1 MTKSNVNLN
10 DGAKC
15 AVTSRTPRRN
25 EGKLLS
31 KVKELQRQLNQLKQE
46 SEEERN
52 AKNKAYYFILS
63 SGNFKKFAEFNEKH
77 TANLDY
83 HGACLAQ
90 IYLDSFKKN

>member
-1 MTKSNVNLN
+1 MARTSENLK
-10 DGAKC
+10 A
-15 AVTSRTPRRN
+15 ATSVASIQRPPRRN

-31 KVKELQRQLNQLKQE
+31 KVKELQEQLSQLKQE

-52 AKNKAYYFILS
+52 AKNQAYYFILS
-63 SGNFKKFAEFNEKH
+63 SGGFKKFAEFNKKH

-90 IYLDSFKKN
+90 IYLDSFKK